1 MSLALLVIAS
11 SAPSQSRAVGF
22 LPHLSGQEVPVSAL
36 QFGAK
41 YSQTLGLPCFSNVM
55 REE

>member
-11 SAPSQSRAVGF
+11 SVPSQSRAVEF
-22 LPHLSGQEVPVSAL
+22 LPHLSGQGVPVNAL

-41 YSQTLGLPCFSNVM
+41 YSQTLGLSCFSSVM